1 MQAIKNYIGGFF
13 GSLLERIFVFFMALF
28 LSQAPQYMN
37 LYLNV
42 LSGAK
47 AAYEKSVKEIA
58 EKAGELGMSTKEFID
73 DLTKSQ
79 SQAAKKSGELHQ
91 NQIRN
96 FESAKKAFDAIKNAS
111 PFVRPFIFLKH
122 VDWALAKNVQ
132 FQPALPFTLESLIY
146 VIVGII
152 LGMVL
157 YRLLAFY
164 PRRWLGGGGDKKQQ
178 PAY

>member
-13 GSLLERIFVFFMALF
+13 GSLLERLFVFFMALF

-91 NQIRN
+91 NQIKN
-96 FESAKKAFDAIKNAS
+96 LEAAKKAFDAIKNAS
-111 PFVRPFIFLKH
+111 AFTRPFVFVKH

-132 FQPALPFTLESLIY
+132 FQPAFPFTLEALIY

-152 LGMVL
+152 LGMVI

-164 PRRWLGGGGDKKQQ
+164 PRRWLGGGKSKQQ

>member
-13 GSLLERIFVFFMALF
+13 GSLLERLFVFFMALF

-73 DLTKSQ
+73 DMTKSQ

-91 NQIRN
+91 NQIKN
-96 FESAKKAFDAIKNAS
+96 LEAAKKAFDAIKNAS
-111 PFVRPFIFLKH
+111 AFTRPFIFVKH
-122 VDWALAKNVQ
+122 VDWALAKNAQ
-132 FQPALPFTLESLIY
+132 FQPAFPFTLEALIY

-152 LGMVL
+152 LGMVI

-164 PRRWLGGGGDKKQQ
+164 PRRWLGVGKSKQQ